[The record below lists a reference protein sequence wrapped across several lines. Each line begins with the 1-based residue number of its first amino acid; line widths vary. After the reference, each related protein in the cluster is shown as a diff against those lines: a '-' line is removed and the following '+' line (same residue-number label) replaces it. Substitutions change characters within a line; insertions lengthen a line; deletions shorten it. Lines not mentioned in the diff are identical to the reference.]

1 MTYEELLR
9 RISGLESTGNPLS
22 QSKTSTAG
30 GLYGFTDRTLAGVLK
45 RMDPEA
51 YGRQSI
57 ADLSPLKRDP
67 SISGAAAKYH
77 LQNDIVPKLKEAGIP
92 VGGDTAYSGWFLGP
106 EGAVKAYQADPA
118 ARIADLFP
126 SYIKP
131 NAAIKFEG
139 KPFADWDV
147 GTYQRWAAA
156 KAGTTPVSTGSDG
169 STAAPAT
176 PQSAAPAGGQ
186 TWGEFG
192 QSLLGG
198 ATGGLMGQSAVPSS
212 MNIDTRK
219 FAASA
224 EPGFSGEAGKMM
236 QAAATDYGFKDYAPS
251 TGSNASALAGLASA
265 GMSLMAAGA
274 PKQTWTPGAPAPV
287 HRGRWRDDL
296 FAGLLGL

>member
-9 RISGLESTGNPLS
+9 RISGLESSGNPLA
-22 QSKTSTAG
+22 QSKTSSAG
-30 GLYGFTDRTLAGVLK
+30 GLYGFTDRTLASVLK

-51 YGRQSI
+51 YGKQSV
-57 ADLSPLKRDP
+57 ADLAALKTDP
-67 SISGAAAKYH
+67 AISGAAAKYH
-77 LQNDIVPKLKEAGIP
+77 LQNDIVPKLQNAGIP

-106 EGAVKAYQADPA
+106 EGAVKAYQADPS

-131 NAAIKFEG
+131 NAAMKFEG

-169 STAAPAT
+169 SMASAAAPR
-176 PQSAAPAGGQ
+176 SAAPAAGQ
-186 TWGEFG
+186 TWGDFG

-198 ATGGLMGQSAVPSS
+198 ATGGLMGQTAVPSA
-212 MNIDTRK
+212 MGIDTRK
-219 FAASA
+219 FAASS
-224 EPGFSGEAGKMM
+224 EPGFSGEAGKTM
-236 QAAATDYGFKDYAPS
+236 QAAATDYGFKDMAPS
-251 TGSNASALAGLASA
+251 MGSTVSQLAGLGSA
-265 GMSLMAAGA
+265 GMALMAAGA
-274 PKQTWTPGAPAPV
+274 PKQTWTPQAAAPV